1 MKIEQFR
8 QELTTEQLNDRLSK
22 VFGTSIDLDKFSTEQ
37 LQTAQ
42 SNVSGKIAN
51 IEQSEPFDGLSHN
64 EDYHKQKMFLD
75 VITSAIQ
82 DREVAIEG
90 YYKKVDQ
97 AADEMLGDYVDAEK
111 EALKMKKDAV
121 AADIKSRADKED
133 SEVIKRALEKL
144 EIEFEDDGTM
154 KEPEYEPDGPMEGN
168 AFAQAVQKAKAAGM
182 KKGDKFKVD
191 GKEYTLQDCENLI
204 DEMKKKKMKK
214 MDEKSKPDYI
224 DLDKDGNKTEPMKKA
239 AKDKEE
245 KKKVKEG
252 AEEEA
257 QLVMA
262 AKDMVD
268 KVTGWMEDTASMQSE
283 TILELGDAI
292 RDEEGSEKSES
303 FINAVKPAL
312 ESLYTSLE
320 ATREALTGGVA
331 VLTGENAPDTMGADA
346 EEPAM
351 EPTTDAD
358 ADMPDQ
364 SDDFSASEPASGG
377 EEPADRE
384 KREHIIRLSRRL
396 AETLSKKKA

>member
-22 VFGTSIDLDKFSTEQ
+22 VFGTSINLHKFTTEQ
-37 LQTAQ
+37 LATAQ
-42 SNVSGKIAN
+42 SKVLNKISS
-51 IEQSEPFDGLSHN
+51 IEQTEAFDSLSHN

-75 VITSAIQ
+75 VLNSALK
-82 DREVAIEG
+82 DREAMEGGNAFDIARADAEREIE
-90 YYKKVDQ
+90 DSN
-97 AADEMLGDYVDAEK
+97 DEK
-111 EALKMKKDAV
+111 EAIERIKRFMYSEPKDADQSL
-121 AADIKSRADKED
+121 ANTELNKLIDEIK
-133 SEVIKRALEKL
+133 EKGL
-144 EIEFEDDGTM
+144 DQVQHRLAM
-154 KEPEYEPDGPMEGN
+154 QDGPFEGN

-214 MDEKSKPDYI
+214 MSEKAKPDYI

-239 AKDKEE
+239 AKDKE

-268 KVTGWMEDTASMQSE
+268 KVTGWMEDTASMQTE

-364 SDDFSASEPASGG
+364 SDDFAASEPASGG

>member
-1 MKIEQFR
+1 MKIEQFI

-37 LQTAQ
+37 LTTAQ
-42 SNVSGKIAN
+42 SNVVGKIQS
-51 IEQSEPFDGLSHN
+51 IEQTEAFDSLSHN
-64 EDYHKQKMFLD
+64 EEYHKQKMFLD
-75 VITSAIQ
+75 VINSALE
-82 DREVAIEG
+82 DRAVEG
-90 YYKKVDQ
+90 KLQNTILVH
-97 AADEMLGDYVDAEK
+97 ADEIVGDYFDMDK
-111 EALKMKKDAV
+111 EALKMNKDAV
-121 AADIKSRADKED
+121 IADMKKRQQSAKGDEAD
-133 SEVIKRALEKL
+133 ALHYAIQKVEHD
-144 EIEFEDDGTM
+144 FEDDGTQ
-154 KEPEYEPDGPMEGN
+154 KENPYESN

-182 KKGDKFKVD
+182 KKGDKFKVGD
-191 GKEYTLQDCENLI
+191 QEYTLEDMETLVG
-204 DEMKKKKMKK
+204 EMKKKRMKK
-214 MDEKSKPDYI
+214 MESEKAKPDYI

-239 AKDKEE
+239 AKDKE

-364 SDDFSASEPASGG
+364 SDDFAASEPASGG

>member
-37 LQTAQ
+37 LTTAQ
-42 SNVSGKIAN
+42 SNVVGKIQS
-51 IEQSEPFDGLSHN
+51 IEQTEAFDSLSHN
-64 EDYHKQKMFLD
+64 EEYHKQKMFLD
-75 VITSAIQ
+75 VINSALE
-82 DREVAIEG
+82 DRALEG
-90 YYKKVDQ
+90 KLQNTILVH
-97 AADEMLGDYVDAEK
+97 ADEIVGDYFDMDK
-111 EALKMKKDAV
+111 EALKMNKDAV
-121 AADIKSRADKED
+121 IADMKKRQQSAKGDEAD
-133 SEVIKRALEKL
+133 ALHYAIQKVEHD
-144 EIEFEDDGTM
+144 FEDDGTQ
-154 KEPEYEPDGPMEGN
+154 KENPYESN

-182 KKGDKFKVD
+182 KKGDKFKVGD
-191 GKEYTLQDCENLI
+191 QEYTLEDMETLVG
-204 DEMKKKKMKK
+204 EMKKKRMKK
-214 MDEKSKPDYI
+214 MESEKAKPDYI

-239 AKDKEE
+239 AKDKE

-364 SDDFSASEPASGG
+364 SDDFAASEPASGG

>member
-37 LQTAQ
+37 LATAQ
-42 SNVSGKIAN
+42 SNVVGKIQS
-51 IEQSEPFDGLSHN
+51 IEQTEAFDSLSHN
-64 EDYHKQKMFLD
+64 EEYHKQKMFLD
-75 VITSAIQ
+75 VINSALE
-82 DREVAIEG
+82 DRAVEG
-90 YYKKVDQ
+90 KLQNTILVH
-97 AADEMLGDYVDAEK
+97 ADEIVGDYFDMDK
-111 EALKMKKDAV
+111 EALKMNKDAV
-121 AADIKSRADKED
+121 IADMKKRQQSAQGDEAD
-133 SEVIKRALEKL
+133 ALHYAIQKVEHD
-144 EIEFEDDGTM
+144 FEDDGTQ
-154 KEPEYEPDGPMEGN
+154 KENPYESN

-182 KKGDKFKVD
+182 KKGDKFKVGD
-191 GKEYTLQDCENLI
+191 QEYTLEDMETLVG
-204 DEMKKKKMKK
+204 EMKKKRMKK
-214 MDEKSKPDYI
+214 MESEKAKPDYI

-239 AKDKEE
+239 AKDKE

-364 SDDFSASEPASGG
+364 SDDFAASEPASGG
-377 EEPADRE
+377 EEPADRQ

>member
-42 SNVSGKIAN
+42 SNVVSKIAN

-75 VITSAIQ
+75 VITSALQ
-82 DREVAIEG
+82 DRQIAIEG
-90 YYKKVDQ
+90 YYKKVDL
-97 AADEMLGDYVDAEK
+97 AADEMLGDYVDPEK
-111 EALKMKKDAV
+111 EALKMNKDAV

-144 EIEFEDDGTM
+144 ELEFEDDGTM

-204 DEMKKKKMKK
+204 DEMRKKKMKK

-268 KVTGWMEDTASMQSE
+268 KVTGWMEDTASMQTE

-364 SDDFSASEPASGG
+364 SDDFAASEPASGG

>member
-22 VFGTSIDLDKFSTEQ
+22 VFGSSIDLDKFSIEQ

-42 SNVSGKIAN
+42 SNVAGKIAN

-64 EDYHKQKMFLD
+64 EEYHKQKMFLD
-75 VITSAIQ
+75 VLDSALK
-82 DREVAIEG
+82 DRKLAIEG
-90 YYKKVDQ
+90 YYKKVDL
-97 AADEMLGDYVDAEK
+97 AADEMLGDYVDPEK

-144 EIEFEDDGTM
+144 ELEFEDDGTM

-204 DEMKKKKMKK
+204 DEMRKKKMKK

-268 KVTGWMEDTASMQSE
+268 KVTGWMEDTASMQTE

-364 SDDFSASEPASGG
+364 SDDFAASEPASGG

>member
-1 MKIEQFR
+1 MINSALE
-8 QELTTEQLNDRLSK
+8 DRAVEGK
-22 VFGTSIDLDKFSTEQ
+22 
-37 LQTAQ
+37 LQNTIL
-42 SNVSGKIAN
+42 V
-51 IEQSEPFDGLSHN
+51 H
-64 EDYHKQKMFLD
+64 
-75 VITSAIQ
+75 
-82 DREVAIEG
+82 
-90 YYKKVDQ
+90 
-97 AADEMLGDYVDAEK
+97 ADEIVGDYFDMDK
-111 EALKMKKDAV
+111 EALKMNKDAV
-121 AADIKSRADKED
+121 IADMKKRQQSAQGDEAD
-133 SEVIKRALEKL
+133 ALHYAIQKVEHD
-144 EIEFEDDGTM
+144 FEDDGTQ
-154 KEPEYEPDGPMEGN
+154 KENPYESN

-182 KKGDKFKVD
+182 KKGDKFKVGD
-191 GKEYTLQDCENLI
+191 QEYTLEDMETLVG
-204 DEMKKKKMKK
+204 EMKKKRMKK
-214 MDEKSKPDYI
+214 MESEKAKPDYI

-239 AKDKEE
+239 AKDKE

-252 AEEEA
+252 AEEEP

-364 SDDFSASEPASGG
+364 SDDFAASEPASGG
-377 EEPADRE
+377 EEPADRQ

>member
-42 SNVSGKIAN
+42 SNVVGKIAN

-82 DREVAIEG
+82 DRQIAIEG

-182 KKGDKFKVD
+182 KKGDKFKIGD
-191 GKEYTLQDCENLI
+191 KEYTLQDCENLI

-252 AEEEA
+252 AEEGA

-292 RDEEGSEKSES
+292 RDEEGSEKSEQ

>member
-1 MKIEQFR
+1 MKVEQFR

-37 LQTAQ
+37 LTTAQ
-42 SNVSGKIAN
+42 SNVVGKIQS
-51 IEQSEPFDGLSHN
+51 IEQTEAFDSLSHN
-64 EDYHKQKMFLD
+64 EEYHKQKMFLD
-75 VITSAIQ
+75 VINSALE
-82 DREVAIEG
+82 DRAVEG
-90 YYKKVDQ
+90 KLQNTILVH
-97 AADEMLGDYVDAEK
+97 ADEIVGDYFDMDK
-111 EALKMKKDAV
+111 EALKMNKDAV
-121 AADIKSRADKED
+121 IADMKKRQQSAQGDEAD
-133 SEVIKRALEKL
+133 ALHYAIQKVEHD
-144 EIEFEDDGTM
+144 FEDDGTQ
-154 KEPEYEPDGPMEGN
+154 KENPYESN

-182 KKGDKFKVD
+182 KKGDKFKVGD
-191 GKEYTLQDCENLI
+191 QEYTLEDMETLVG
-204 DEMKKKKMKK
+204 EMKKKRMKK
-214 MDEKSKPDYI
+214 MESEKAKPDYI

-239 AKDKEE
+239 AKDKE

-364 SDDFSASEPASGG
+364 SDDFAASEPASGG
-377 EEPADRE
+377 EEPADRQ

>member
-8 QELTTEQLNDRLSK
+8 QEPTTEQLNDRLSK

-42 SNVSGKIAN
+42 KNVVSKIAN
-51 IEQSEPFDGLSHN
+51 IEQTESFDSLSHN

-75 VITSAIQ
+75 VITSALE
-82 DREVAIEG
+82 DRQIAIEG
-90 YYKKVDQ
+90 YYKKVDL
-97 AADEMLGDYVDAEK
+97 AADEMLGDYVDPEK

-144 EIEFEDDGTM
+144 ELEFEDDGTM

-182 KKGDKFKVD
+182 KKGDKFKIGD
-191 GKEYTLQDCENLI
+191 KEYTLQDCENLI

-292 RDEEGSEKSES
+292 RDEEGSEKSEQ

>member
-8 QELTTEQLNDRLSK
+8 QDLTTEQLNDTLGK
-22 VFGTSIDLDKFSTEQ
+22 VFGTSIDLTKFSTEQ
-37 LQTAQ
+37 LEAAQ
-42 SNVSGKIAN
+42 NQVLDKIAT
-51 IEQSEPFDGLSHN
+51 IEQTEAFDQITHN

-75 VITSAIQ
+75 VITSALK
-82 DREVAIEG
+82 DRKATEGGNAFDIAKGDAEREIE
-90 YYKKVDQ
+90 DSN
-97 AADEMLGDYVDAEK
+97 DEK
-111 EALKMKKDAV
+111 EAIDRIQSHMYSDPKN
-121 AADIKSRADKED
+121 ADESYANSELTKLIDEIK
-133 SEVIKRALEKL
+133 EKGL
-144 EIEFEDDGTM
+144 GSVQNRLAQQ
-154 KEPEYEPDGPMEGN
+154 DGPYESN

-182 KKGDKFKVD
+182 KKGDKFKVGD
-191 GKEYTLQDCENLI
+191 KEYTLEDMEKLVDTMQNSEV
-204 DEMKKKKMKK
+204 K
-214 MDEKSKPDYI
+214 EKSKPDYI

-239 AKDKEE
+239 AKDKED

-257 QLVMA
+257 SLVMA

-268 KVTGWMEDTASMQSE
+268 KVTGWMEDTASMQTE

-292 RDEEGSEKSES
+292 RDEEGTEKSES

-331 VLTGENAPDTMGADA
+331 VLTGEGAPTDTMGADA

-351 EPTTDAD
+351 EPTDDAD
-358 ADMPDQ
+358 MDMPDQ
-364 SDDFSASEPASGG
+364 SDDFGASEPATGG

-384 KREHIIRLSRRL
+384 KRESFIRLSRRL
-396 AETLSKKKA
+396 AETLSTRSKKKA

>member
-37 LQTAQ
+37 LTTAQ
-42 SNVSGKIAN
+42 SNVVGKIQS
-51 IEQSEPFDGLSHN
+51 IEQTEAFDSLSHN
-64 EDYHKQKMFLD
+64 EEYHKQKMFLD
-75 VITSAIQ
+75 VINSALE
-82 DREVAIEG
+82 DRAVEG
-90 YYKKVDQ
+90 KLQNTILVH
-97 AADEMLGDYVDAEK
+97 ADEIVGDYFDMDK
-111 EALKMKKDAV
+111 EALKMNKDAV
-121 AADIKSRADKED
+121 IADMKKRQQSAQGDEAD
-133 SEVIKRALEKL
+133 ALHYAIQKVEHD
-144 EIEFEDDGTM
+144 FEDDGTQ
-154 KEPEYEPDGPMEGN
+154 KENPYESN

-182 KKGDKFKVD
+182 KKGDKFKVGD
-191 GKEYTLQDCENLI
+191 QEYTLEDMETLVG
-204 DEMKKKKMKK
+204 EMKKKRMKK
-214 MDEKSKPDYI
+214 MESEKAKPDYI

-239 AKDKEE
+239 AKDKE

-358 ADMPDQ
+358 MPDQ
-364 SDDFSASEPASGG
+364 SDDFAASEPASGG

>member
-37 LQTAQ
+37 LTTAQ
-42 SNVSGKIAN
+42 SNVVGKIQS
-51 IEQSEPFDGLSHN
+51 IEQTEAFDSLSHN
-64 EDYHKQKMFLD
+64 EEYHKQKMFLD
-75 VITSAIQ
+75 VINSALE
-82 DREVAIEG
+82 DRAVEG
-90 YYKKVDQ
+90 KLQNTILVH
-97 AADEMLGDYVDAEK
+97 ADEIVGDYFDMDK
-111 EALKMKKDAV
+111 EALKMNKDAV
-121 AADIKSRADKED
+121 IADMKKRQQSAQGDEAD
-133 SEVIKRALEKL
+133 ALHYAIQKVEHD
-144 EIEFEDDGTM
+144 FEDDGTQ
-154 KEPEYEPDGPMEGN
+154 KENPYESN

-182 KKGDKFKVD
+182 KKGDKFKVGD
-191 GKEYTLQDCENLI
+191 QEYTLEDMETLVG
-204 DEMKKKKMKK
+204 EMKKKRMKK
-214 MDEKSKPDYI
+214 MESEKAKPDYI
-224 DLDKDGNKTEPMKKA
+224 DLDKDGNKSEPMKKA

-364 SDDFSASEPASGG
+364 SDDFAASEPASGG

>member
-22 VFGTSIDLDKFSTEQ
+22 VFGTSINLHKFTTEQ
-37 LQTAQ
+37 LATAQ
-42 SNVSGKIAN
+42 SKVLSKISS
-51 IEQSEPFDGLSHN
+51 IEQTEAFDSLSHN
-64 EDYHKQKMFLD
+64 EEYHKQKMFLD
-75 VITSAIQ
+75 VLNSALK
-82 DREVAIEG
+82 DREAMEG
-90 YYKKVDQ
+90 GNAFDI
-97 AADEMLGDYVDAEK
+97 ARGDAEK
-111 EALKMKKDAV
+111 EIMDAGDDNEAIERIKSYMYSKPKDADEDL
-121 AADIKSRADKED
+121 ANTELNKLIDEIKEKGLDK
-133 SEVIKRALEKL
+133 VQHRLA
-144 EIEFEDDGTM
+144 M
-154 KEPEYEPDGPMEGN
+154 QDGPFEGN

-268 KVTGWMEDTASMQSE
+268 KVTGWMEDTASMQTE

-364 SDDFSASEPASGG
+364 SDDFAASEPASGG

>member
-37 LQTAQ
+37 LTTAQ
-42 SNVSGKIAN
+42 SNVVGKIQS
-51 IEQSEPFDGLSHN
+51 IEQTEAFDSLSHN
-64 EDYHKQKMFLD
+64 EEYHKQKMFLD
-75 VITSAIQ
+75 VINSALE
-82 DREVAIEG
+82 DRAVEG
-90 YYKKVDQ
+90 KLQNTILVH
-97 AADEMLGDYVDAEK
+97 ADEIVGDYFDMDK
-111 EALKMKKDAV
+111 EALKMNKDAV
-121 AADIKSRADKED
+121 IADMKKRQQSAKGDEAD
-133 SEVIKRALEKL
+133 ALHYAIQKVEHD
-144 EIEFEDDGTM
+144 FEDDGTQ
-154 KEPEYEPDGPMEGN
+154 KENPYESN

-182 KKGDKFKVD
+182 KKGDKFKVGD
-191 GKEYTLQDCENLI
+191 QEYTLEDMETLVG
-204 DEMKKKKMKK
+204 EMKKKRMKK
-214 MDEKSKPDYI
+214 MESEKAKPDYI
-224 DLDKDGNKTEPMKKA
+224 DLDKDGNKSEPMKKA

-257 QLVMA
+257 SLVMA

-364 SDDFSASEPASGG
+364 SDDFAASEPASGG

>member
-42 SNVSGKIAN
+42 SNVVGKIAN

-82 DREVAIEG
+82 DRQIAIEG

-182 KKGDKFKVD
+182 KKGDKFKIGD
-191 GKEYTLQDCENLI
+191 KEYTLQDCENLI

-377 EEPADRE
+377 EEPADRQ

>member
-37 LQTAQ
+37 LTTAQ
-42 SNVSGKIAN
+42 SNVVGKIQS
-51 IEQSEPFDGLSHN
+51 IEQTEAFDSLSHN
-64 EDYHKQKMFLD
+64 EEYHKQKMFLD
-75 VITSAIQ
+75 VINSALE
-82 DREVAIEG
+82 DRAVEG
-90 YYKKVDQ
+90 KLQNTILVH
-97 AADEMLGDYVDAEK
+97 ADEIVGDYFDMDK
-111 EALKMKKDAV
+111 EALKMNKDAV
-121 AADIKSRADKED
+121 IADMKKRQQSAQGDEAD
-133 SEVIKRALEKL
+133 ALHYAIQKVEHD
-144 EIEFEDDGTM
+144 FEDDGTQ
-154 KEPEYEPDGPMEGN
+154 KENPYESN

-182 KKGDKFKVD
+182 KKGDKFKVGD
-191 GKEYTLQDCENLI
+191 QEYTLEDMETLVG
-204 DEMKKKKMKK
+204 EMKKKRMKK
-214 MDEKSKPDYI
+214 MESEKAKPDYI

-239 AKDKEE
+239 AKDKE

-364 SDDFSASEPASGG
+364 SDDFAASEPASGG
-377 EEPADRE
+377 EEPADRQ

>member
-42 SNVSGKIAN
+42 SNVAGKIAN

-75 VITSAIQ
+75 VITSALQ
-82 DREVAIEG
+82 DRQIAIEG
-90 YYKKVDQ
+90 YYKKVDL
-97 AADEMLGDYVDAEK
+97 AADEMLGDYVDPEK
-111 EALKMKKDAV
+111 EALKMNKDAV
-121 AADIKSRADKED
+121 AADIK
-133 SEVIKRALEKL
+133 
-144 EIEFEDDGTM
+144 
-154 KEPEYEPDGPMEGN
+154 
-168 AFAQAVQKAKAAGM
+168 
-182 KKGDKFKVD
+182 
-191 GKEYTLQDCENLI
+191 LI

-214 MDEKSKPDYI
+214 MSEKAKPDYI

-239 AKDKEE
+239 AKDKE

-268 KVTGWMEDTASMQSE
+268 KVTGWMEDTASMQTE

-364 SDDFSASEPASGG
+364 SDDFAASEPASGG

>member
-37 LQTAQ
+37 LTTAQ
-42 SNVSGKIAN
+42 SNVVGKIQS
-51 IEQSEPFDGLSHN
+51 IEQTEAFDSLSHN
-64 EDYHKQKMFLD
+64 EEYHKQKMFLD
-75 VITSAIQ
+75 VINSALE
-82 DREVAIEG
+82 DRAVEG
-90 YYKKVDQ
+90 KLQNTILVH
-97 AADEMLGDYVDAEK
+97 ADEIVGDYFDMDK
-111 EALKMKKDAV
+111 EALKMNKDAV
-121 AADIKSRADKED
+121 IADMKKRQQSAQGDEAD
-133 SEVIKRALEKL
+133 ALHYAIQKVEHD
-144 EIEFEDDGTM
+144 FEDDGTQ
-154 KEPEYEPDGPMEGN
+154 KENPYESN

-182 KKGDKFKVD
+182 KKGDKFKVGD
-191 GKEYTLQDCENLI
+191 QEYTLEDMETLVG
-204 DEMKKKKMKK
+204 EMKKKRMKK
-214 MDEKSKPDYI
+214 MESEKAKPDYI

-239 AKDKEE
+239 AKDKE

>member
-1 MKIEQFR
+1 MHLKNSKKIVIKIGSS
-8 QELTTEQLNDRLSK
+8 LLVDKSK
-22 VFGTSIDLDKFSTEQ
+22 KLPFPASYEYE
-37 LQTAQ
+37 TAARM
-42 SNVSGKIAN
+42 V
-51 IEQSEPFDGLSHN
+51 
-64 EDYHKQKMFLD
+64 
-75 VITSAIQ
+75 
-82 DREVAIEG
+82 
-90 YYKKVDQ
+90 
-97 AADEMLGDYVDAEK
+97 ADEYDDSGEK
-111 EALKMKKDAV
+111 M
-121 AADIKSRADKED
+121 ADMEPAMD
-133 SEVIKRALEKL
+133 SEQPT
-144 EIEFEDDGTM
+144 D
-154 KEPEYEPDGPMEGN
+154 EGN

-182 KKGDKFKVD
+182 KKGDKFKVGD
-191 GKEYTLQDCENLI
+191 QEYTLEDMETLVG
-204 DEMKKKKMKK
+204 EMKKKRMKK
-214 MDEKSKPDYI
+214 MESEKAKPDYI

-239 AKDKEE
+239 AKDKE

-364 SDDFSASEPASGG
+364 SDDFAASEPASGG
-377 EEPADRE
+377 EEPADRQ

>member
-37 LQTAQ
+37 LTTAQ
-42 SNVSGKIAN
+42 SNVVGKIQS
-51 IEQSEPFDGLSHN
+51 IEQTEAFDSLSHN
-64 EDYHKQKMFLD
+64 EEYHKQKMFLD
-75 VITSAIQ
+75 VINSALE
-82 DREVAIEG
+82 DRAVEG
-90 YYKKVDQ
+90 KLQNTILVH
-97 AADEMLGDYVDAEK
+97 ADEIVGDYFDMDK
-111 EALKMKKDAV
+111 EALKMNKDAV
-121 AADIKSRADKED
+121 IADMKKRQQSAKGDEAD
-133 SEVIKRALEKL
+133 ALHYAIQKVEHD
-144 EIEFEDDGTM
+144 FEDDGTQ
-154 KEPEYEPDGPMEGN
+154 KENPYESN

-214 MDEKSKPDYI
+214 MSEKAKPDYI

-239 AKDKEE
+239 AKDKE

-268 KVTGWMEDTASMQSE
+268 KVTGWMEDTASMQTE

-364 SDDFSASEPASGG
+364 SDDFAASEPASGG

>member
-22 VFGTSIDLDKFSTEQ
+22 VFGTSINLHKFTTEQ
-37 LQTAQ
+37 LATAQ
-42 SNVSGKIAN
+42 SKVLSKISS
-51 IEQSEPFDGLSHN
+51 IEQTEAFDSLSHN
-64 EDYHKQKMFLD
+64 EEYHKQKMFLD
-75 VITSAIQ
+75 VLNSALK
-82 DREVAIEG
+82 DREAMEGGNAFDIAKGDAEKVVSDAGDDKEAIEG
-90 YYKKVDQ
+90 LKSLLYSNPKD
-97 AADEMLGDYVDAEK
+97 ADEEYANSIINDMI
-111 EALKMKKDAV
+111 KDVESKGLDQVQHSLA
-121 AADIKSRADKED
+121 
-133 SEVIKRALEKL
+133 
-144 EIEFEDDGTM
+144 M
-154 KEPEYEPDGPMEGN
+154 MDGPFEGN

-214 MDEKSKPDYI
+214 MSEKAKPDYI

-239 AKDKEE
+239 AKDKE

-268 KVTGWMEDTASMQSE
+268 KVTGWMEDTASMQTE

-364 SDDFSASEPASGG
+364 SDDFAASEPASGG

>member
-42 SNVSGKIAN
+42 SNVVGKIAN

-75 VITSAIQ
+75 VITSALQ
-82 DREVAIEG
+82 DRQIAIEG
-90 YYKKVDQ
+90 YYKKVDL
-97 AADEMLGDYVDAEK
+97 AADEMLGDYVDPEK
-111 EALKMKKDAV
+111 EALKMNKDAV

-144 EIEFEDDGTM
+144 ELEFEDDGTM